1 MDQTLRSYAKEM
13 MDLVSS
19 MEKHPLSNDEYNSNQ
34 YTGLNYEIV
43 VRGEYTISYTFNT
56 NGTLAV
62 TTQDISRD
70 KIFDEYSVVE
80 TYKVDQESVEQL
92 CELMLDIEFWYY
104 SDEGAWWESDSSWWE
119 SHGQHLQRARQES
132 E

>member
-1 MDQTLRSYAKEM
+1 
-13 MDLVSS
+13 
-19 MEKHPLSNDEYNSNQ
+19 MEKHPIDTDEYNANLDSLYYN
-34 YTGLNYEIV
+34 V
-43 VRGEYTISYTFNT
+43 VILGDYTISYTFRS

-62 TTQDISRD
+62 TTQDISTDRT
-70 KIFDEYSVVE
+70 FDEYSVVE
-80 TYKVDQESVEQL
+80 TYKVNQDSVKQL

-104 SDEGAWWESDSSWWE
+104 SEDGPWWINDSSWWE